1 LEGIPSVVLGLTTF
15 AILADT
21 PSQARWLTEAQ
32 RRDVLADLEADNRE
46 AGPRQHGLMHALS
59 NPLVWLLTA
68 IQFCL
73 TSGNPTVGF
82 WGPTIIQELG
92 VTDDLTIG
100 LLLAVPYIITLISL
114 VVVSRHSDRTLERR
128 YHAGLPCLVCAV
140 GFASIG
146 LFANYPLIAFAAL
159 V

>member
-1 LEGIPSVVLGLTTF
+1 LFLLEGIPSVILGLTTF
-15 AILADT
+15 AILTDK
-21 PSQARWLTEAQ
+21 PSEASWLTEAQ

-73 TSGNPTVGF
+73 TSGNPTVAF
-82 WGPTIIQELG
+82 WSPTIIQDLG
-92 VTDDLTIG
+92 VKEDLTIG
-100 LLLAVPYIITLISL
+100 LLVAVQNMIAVICL

-128 YHAGLPCLVCAV
+128 YHSALPCLVCAV
-140 GFASIG
+140 GLASIG
-146 LFANYPLIAFAAL
+146 L
-159 V
+159 